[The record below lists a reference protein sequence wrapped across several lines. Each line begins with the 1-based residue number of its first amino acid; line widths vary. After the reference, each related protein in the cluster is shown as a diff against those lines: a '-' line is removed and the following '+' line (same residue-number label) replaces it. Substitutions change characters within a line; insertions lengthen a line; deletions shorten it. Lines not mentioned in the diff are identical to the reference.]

1 MTTIGIKELLN
12 LKLIVTDNYNLTVY
26 SLVIVIV
33 ILLLTYVLLKA
44 LQRIFK
50 SLITHKKLE
59 ASSGYSI
66 FLIIKYIIWVLI
78 LIISLDTLGLKISI
92 LLASFA
98 ALLVGVG
105 LGLQQL
111 FNDISSGIVLLIE
124 QSIRVGDIIELDD
137 GRIGKVLSIDLR
149 TSVIKMRD
157 DIVAI
162 IPNSKLVNDI
172 IVNWS
177 QINESTRFYVQVGVA
192 YGSNV
197 ELVRSLLLKSVI
209 HHPNIEKKPEPFVR
223 FVDFGNSSLDF
234 QVFFWVTK
242 SFVIETIKSDVRFQI
257 NKLFA
262 ENQITIPF
270 PQSDVYIKEYPGLK
284 SEK

>member
-1 MTTIGIKELLN
+1 MEVKELLN
-12 LKLIVTDNYNLTVY
+12 LKLIITDNYSLSIY
-26 SLVIVIV
+26 SLALVLL
-33 ILLLTYVLLKA
+33 ILVLTYVVLKVI
-44 LQRIFK
+44 QRVFK
-50 SLITHKKLE
+50 SLIKHQKLE
-59 ASSGYSI
+59 AASGYSI

-78 LIISLDTLGLKISI
+78 LIVSLDTLGLKISI

-111 FNDISSGIVLLIE
+111 FNDISSGIVLLVE

-137 GRIGKVLSIDLR
+137 GRIGKVMSINLR
-149 TSVIKMRD
+149 TSVIQMRD

-177 QINESTRFYVQVGVA
+177 HIDKSTRFYVQVGVA

-197 ELVRSLLLKSVI
+197 DLVRSLLLKSLI
-209 HHPNIEKKPEPFVR
+209 NHPDIEKNPAPFVR
-223 FVDFGNSSLDF
+223 FEDFGNSSLDF

-242 SFVIETIKSDVRFQI
+242 SFIIETIKSDVRFQI

-262 ENQITIPF
+262 ENKITIPF
-270 PQSDVYIKEYPGLK
+270 PQSDVYIKEYPNLK